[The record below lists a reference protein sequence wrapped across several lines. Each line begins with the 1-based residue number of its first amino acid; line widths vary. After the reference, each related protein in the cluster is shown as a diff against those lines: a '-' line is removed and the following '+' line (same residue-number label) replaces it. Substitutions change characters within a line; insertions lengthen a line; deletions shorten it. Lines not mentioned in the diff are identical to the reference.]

1 MMSSLPVLLMI
12 DWQDSLSRSDPYWGG
27 ARNNPKA
34 EDNALKLLSRWRME
48 KAQIFHI
55 RHEST
60 TPGSPLMPGL
70 ETAAFIDG
78 FEPRDG
84 EAVIGKCVNSC
95 FIGTGLEQQ
104 LKSAGLNKVVI
115 CGLTTNHCVSTS
127 TRMAGN
133 LGFDVILAGDA
144 CATFDRLGPEGTHYP
159 AQLVH
164 DISLANIHG
173 EFCQVISVAD
183 ILATQTLS
191 ALFGAS

>member
-12 DWQDSLSRSDPYWGG
+12 DWQDSLSRSDPYWG
-27 ARNNPKA
+27 
-34 EDNALKLLSRWRME
+34 
-48 KAQIFHI
+48 
-55 RHEST
+55 T

-104 LKSAGLNKVVI
+104 LKSAGLNEVVI

-183 ILATQTLS
+183 ILAGKS
-191 ALFGAS
+191 ARHNISAATPKITSGAQSAKLLLKITK